1 MIVLELHR
9 LIPGPDKTGGSR
21 IVARLT
27 ADSEGVRIEP
37 NDFELDLAQKVVNLR
52 TGEPIS
58 VEDDAEEWARGL
70 VAGLRTPYLWA
81 EIKEDSDPLPDV
93 DIERVEIEDPA
104 WRSTP
109 ALY

>member
-9 LIPGPDKTGGSR
+9 LIPGPDDSGGSR

-27 ADSEGVRIEP
+27 ADDQGVRLEP
-37 NDFELDLAQKVVNLR
+37 NDFELDLSQQVVNLR

-58 VEDDAEEWARGL
+58 VNEDAEEWARGL
-70 VAGLRTPYLWA
+70 VASLRTPYLWA
-81 EIKEDSDPLPDV
+81 EIKEDSNPLSDV

-104 WRSTP
+104 WSSTP
-109 ALY
+109 ALH